1 MQNKEVRK
9 KAKKFAKELRAL
21 EEEYNLEIRSSNGHT
36 RAGIEIKD
44 YNESVFYYEK
54 GEVFD
59 EEIMTNHLF

>member
-1 MQNKEVRK
+1 MQNKEALK

-44 YNESVFYYEK
+44 YNEAIFYYEK
-54 GEVFD
+54 GEIFD
-59 EEIMTNHLF
+59 EEIAPNYLS